1 MIVSRERK
9 FCSVCH
15 QLGDGYHFGA
25 IACKACAAFFRRT
38 TSMNLASKFLCRKK
52 NECIIK
58 MSSRDS
64 CKSCRYAKCLNV
76 GMNPE
81 VVQSPQSSNKSSS
94 SMEIESLPS
103 CSSSPASCNSP
114 ILSLDLVDYHEMTPV
129 LCGVMQS
136 YQNLYKKRYGL
147 HAPKMKPRA
156 TTYGEFCN
164 IYVNDVYL
172 QYEFLE
178 DSFPQFKEMGGFEK
192 KHVFK
197 YFFVSFMI
205 LEMGYKSYLEGTEVF
220 VLANGDFID
229 TMNLDTF
236 YYDPEHRERCKSTE
250 AIAMYRPYFDQMKRN
265 VFQPLCHQ
273 KISLIEFLALVTLC
287 TWNDSLEGQ
296 PDSYYPLCRPV
307 RQKVI
312 AELMSFYEKDTPDV
326 DPAYRLS
333 GLLMLLPALERSVEL
348 FLQTMEVKRL
358 FRCFP
363 FHDKIYQI
371 VNCQ

>member
-164 IYVNDVYL
+164 IY
-172 QYEFLE
+172 
-178 DSFPQFKEMGGFEK
+178 S
-192 KHVFK
+192 
-197 YFFVSFMI
+197 
-205 LEMGYKSYLEGTEVF
+205 
-220 VLANGDFID
+220 A
-229 TMNLDTF
+229 
-236 YYDPEHRERCKSTE
+236 
-250 AIAMYRPYFDQMKRN
+250 
-265 VFQPLCHQ
+265 
-273 KISLIEFLALVTLC
+273 
-287 TWNDSLEGQ
+287 
-296 PDSYYPLCRPV
+296 
-307 RQKVI
+307 
-312 AELMSFYEKDTPDV
+312 
-326 DPAYRLS
+326 
-333 GLLMLLPALERSVEL
+333 
-348 FLQTMEVKRL
+348 
-358 FRCFP
+358 
-363 FHDKIYQI
+363 
-371 VNCQ
+371 